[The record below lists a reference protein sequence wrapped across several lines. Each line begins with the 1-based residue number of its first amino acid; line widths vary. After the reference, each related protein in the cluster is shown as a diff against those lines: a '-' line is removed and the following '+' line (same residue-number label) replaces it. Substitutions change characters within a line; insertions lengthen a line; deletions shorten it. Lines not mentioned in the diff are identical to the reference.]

1 MTNNE
6 AIEILNAL
14 AWVQG
19 GPDREETI
27 TAISMA
33 IEALSA
39 ETKIKCIAQIKVD
52 TEEIVRRIK
61 EECGLMDT
69 VTSCTKEMKINDE

>member
-1 MTNNE
+1 MTNNK

-19 GPDREETI
+19 GPDREEII

-33 IEALSA
+33 IEALST
-39 ETKIKCIAQIKVD
+39 ETKTKCIAQIKVD

-61 EECGLMDT
+61 EEYDIWIPSQLYEG
-69 VTSCTKEMKINDE
+69 DENK